1 MYLNSDTVDKTSET
15 KKQGS
20 ELRSYSK
27 EKKNNPVAAQSI
39 GVSLHQRCLHWL
51 VRARHTV

>member
-20 ELRSYSK
+20 ELRS
-27 EKKNNPVAAQSI
+27 
-39 GVSLHQRCLHWL
+39 
-51 VRARHTV
+51 